1 MKTLPASDFY
11 VSLYL
16 IHLSKTF
23 HSAAKVH
30 EAIYA
35 ISWAHNLA
43 GLPDPCQSQL
53 LKSVKDG
60 ALKMTSKPV
69 VKKDP
74 ITPDILQNLVLKYGQ
89 ATSNLYDLRI
99 TCMCLLAYSGFLR
112 FSELVNIRRSHISF
126 QNDNFSL
133 FIPRSKTDVLN
144 KGSTLV
150 IAKSG
155 KSTCPF
161 AMLQM
166 YLKAANILES
176 DDQYIFRSLSFCKK
190 SSNYKLR
197 GSRPLSYTRAREI
210 LLSALSELG
219 LDKSRFGLHSLRSG
233 GATTAANSGVSDRL
247 FKKHGRWVSE
257 NAEDGYVHEN
267 LVEKLSVSKNLG
279 I

>member
-1 MKTLPASDFY
+1 MIPEFCLQSRSDNTRKKYRYAFDAWCRWCNLSPQNVKTLPASDFY

-53 LKSVKDG
+53 VKSVKDG

-126 QNDNFSL
+126 QNDHFSL

-197 GSRPLSYTRAREI
+197 GSRPLSYT
-210 LLSALSELG
+210 
-219 LDKSRFGLHSLRSG
+219 
-233 GATTAANSGVSDRL
+233 
-247 FKKHGRWVSE
+247 
-257 NAEDGYVHEN
+257 
-267 LVEKLSVSKNLG
+267 
-279 I
+279 